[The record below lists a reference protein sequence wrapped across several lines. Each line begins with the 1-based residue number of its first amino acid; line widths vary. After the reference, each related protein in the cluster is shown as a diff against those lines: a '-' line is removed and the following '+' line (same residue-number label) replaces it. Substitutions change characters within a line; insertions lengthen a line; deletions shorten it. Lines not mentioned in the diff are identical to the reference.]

1 MDQYEL
7 SEEAQTALERIAVH
21 TIREFGRGQ
30 AVRVA
35 EAVFKAAER
44 LAAMPGTGHR
54 REDITEDPVL
64 FWTIREFGITLIYD
78 AEARRLLVAHIVGPG
93 QDVAE
98 LFE

>member
-1 MDQYEL
+1 MHQYEL
-7 SEEAQTALERIAVH
+7 SEEALTALEGIVVH
-21 TIREFGRGQ
+21 TIREFGRKQ

-35 EAVFKAAER
+35 EGVFKAAER

-54 REDITEDPVL
+54 REDITKDLVL

-78 AEARRLLVAHIVGPG
+78 PESRPLLIAHIVGPG
-93 QDVAE
+93 QDASE

>member
-7 SEEAQTALERIAVH
+7 SEQAQTALEGIVVH
-21 TIREFGRGQ
+21 TIREFGRKQ

-35 EAVFKAAER
+35 EGVFKAAER

-54 REDITEDPVL
+54 REDVTEEPVL

-78 AEARRLLVAHIVGPG
+78 PEAHPLLIVQVVGPG

-98 LFE
+98 LL